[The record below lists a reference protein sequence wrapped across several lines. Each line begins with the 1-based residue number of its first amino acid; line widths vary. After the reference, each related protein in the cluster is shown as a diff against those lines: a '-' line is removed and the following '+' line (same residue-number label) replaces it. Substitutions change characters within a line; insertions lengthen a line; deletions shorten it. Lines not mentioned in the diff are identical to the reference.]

1 MEKRSHRQAV
11 YLVRSADENVDGSVV
26 EIFWES
32 EVIGKP
38 YYVRSPLTKTWVVR
52 WLTYFGKTQEIR
64 KPSNVRSANEMR
76 VVRLV
81 VICVLF
87 FVFILRVRYIF
98 VVSYGGRKA
107 ELERLNSWL
116 LVAFELVICVDIY
129 IY

>member
-52 WLTYFGKTQEIR
+52 WLTYFGKTQEVGKLYYI
-64 KPSNVRSANEMR
+64 RSANETR
-76 VVRLV
+76 VVRWV
-81 VICVLF
+81 F
-87 FVFILRVRYIF
+87 FGFRDSSFFL
-98 VVSYGGRKA
+98 S
-107 ELERLNSWL
+107 
-116 LVAFELVICVDIY
+116 
-129 IY
+129 